1 MEQSTRMQ
9 TCPNNFANE
18 KPIKLFIIEEN
29 KANHFAISYK
39 LLEIMVSM
47 TLRKSGQPIYPRTA
61 HLPELIGVV
70 SPKQHAIITEFT
82 PSHPIKAFNWFP
94 K

>member
-1 MEQSTRMQ
+1 MQ
-9 TCPNNFANE
+9 TCPSNSANE
-18 KPIKLFIIEEN
+18 KPIKLFIIEKN
-29 KANHFAISYK
+29 KANPFAISYK

-47 TLRKSGQPIYPRTA
+47 TLRKSGQPIYPRTTD
-61 HLPELIGVV
+61 LPELIGAV
-70 SPKQHAIITEFT
+70 SLEQHATITEFT